1 MKNNIPAIYNYC
13 DRWCE
18 KCPFTGR
25 CAVYQAE
32 QSRTRDSKDISN
44 QAYWDNISSNLKKS
58 LDLLHKT
65 AEKFGVDLNNISP
78 EEEEEIAR
86 QEEEKRRRIR
96 EHKLIRLSRKY
107 GLKVKALMDEDEF
120 WSQAASGLIAQISKG
135 MNAEESARTESEKI
149 AEYRETIGWYSFFIS
164 IKFSRALDSKLDIP
178 DPEEEEAAIQDP
190 ELLARD
196 ENGTAKIALI
206 AIERSIGAWAGLM
219 ELIPDEDRI
228 LPLLAMLE
236 KIRKLGK
243 LEFPGAEKFIRPG
256 FDS

>member
-1 MKNNIPAIYNYC
+1 MENNIPAIYNYC

-25 CAVYQAE
+25 CAVYRAE
-32 QSRTRDSKDISN
+32 QSRTGDSKEISN

-65 AEKFGVDLNNISP
+65 AEKFGVDLNNISR
-78 EEEEEIAR
+78 EEEDEIVR
-86 QEEEKRRRIR
+86 QEEKKRRTIR

-107 GLKVKALMDEDEF
+107 GLEVKALMDDVEF
-120 WSQAASGLIAQISKG
+120 WSTAASGLIAQLNKR
-135 MNAEESARTESEKI
+135 MNAGDPASTESEKI
-149 AEYRETIGWYSFFIS
+149 GEYREIIGWYSFFIS
-164 IKFSRALDSKLDIP
+164 IKFSRALDSKLDIS
-178 DPEEEEAAIQDP
+178 DPEEADAVQDP
-190 ELLARD
+190 ELLSRD

-206 AIERSIGAWAGLM
+206 AIDRSIGAWVGLL

-236 KIRKLGK
+236 KIKNLGK
-243 LEFPGAEKFIRPG
+243 LEFPDAEKFVRPG

>member
-25 CAVYQAE
+25 CAVYQSE
-32 QSRTRDSKDISN
+32 QSRTRDSKKISN

-65 AEKFGVDLNNISP
+65 AEKFGVDLNNISR
-78 EEEEEIAR
+78 EEEQEIAR
-86 QEEEKRRRIR
+86 QEEEKRRTIR

-135 MNAEESARTESEKI
+135 VHAEESARSESEKI
-149 AEYRETIGWYSFFIS
+149 AEYREIIGWYSFFIS
-164 IKFSRALDSKLDIP
+164 IRFSRALGTKLDSP
-178 DPEEEEAAIQDP
+178 DPEDGAPTQDP
-190 ELLARD
+190 ELLTRD
-196 ENGTAKIALI
+196 ENGSAKIALI
-206 AIERSIGAWAGLM
+206 AIDRSMGAWAGLL

-236 KIRKLGK
+236 KIKKLGK

-256 FDS
+256 FDSH